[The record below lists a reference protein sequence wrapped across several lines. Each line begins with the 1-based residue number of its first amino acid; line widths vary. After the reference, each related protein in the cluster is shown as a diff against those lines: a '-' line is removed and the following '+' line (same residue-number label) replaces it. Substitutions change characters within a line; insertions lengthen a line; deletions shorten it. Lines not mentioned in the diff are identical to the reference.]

1 MNLWKSK
8 ITKSK
13 LKYIFY
19 SFHTHLIHK
28 ISSILVSQYL
38 RHNLGYKQKKQAIR
52 RNQVYFSSS
61 SVSTDTTVI
70 VKDYM
75 LSEGLISAFQEF
87 FASINKTFISVG
99 GLGSR
104 LLFYAVLRLS
114 LYLLIS

>member
-1 MNLWKSK
+1 
-8 ITKSK
+8 
-13 LKYIFY
+13 
-19 SFHTHLIHK
+19 
-28 ISSILVSQYL
+28 
-38 RHNLGYKQKKQAIR
+38 
-52 RNQVYFSSS
+52 
-61 SVSTDTTVI
+61 
-70 VKDYM
+70 M